1 VGLLEPDGG
10 GGGAGGEARL
20 TGKRIIVHSLD
31 DARAALAA
39 ASALKTA
46 VTLASAHGA
55 GGYAGPLWFK
65 AMIEAAAA
73 EYPGAEMTAVLD
85 CADEAGTVLQA
96 LRHGL
101 KRVRFTGNAAA
112 LKRLRAIAGELGAA
126 IETGRAPAALDLRE
140 VTDPAGAA
148 RTYLAEAPAGRA
160 KRR

>member
-1 VGLLEPDGG
+1 MS
-10 GGGAGGEARL
+10 
-20 TGKRIIVHSLD
+20 GKRIIVHSLD

-39 ASALKTA
+39 AVELKTA

-65 AMIEAAAA
+65 AVIEAAAA
-73 EYPGAEMTAVLD
+73 EFPGAEMAAVLD

-112 LKRLRAIAGELGAA
+112 LKRLRAIAGKLGAT
-126 IETGRAPAALDLRE
+126 IETARAPAALDLRE
-140 VTDPAGAA
+140 APDPKAAA
-148 RTYLAEAPAGRA
+148 RAYLAEAPPRRA

>member
-1 VGLLEPDGG
+1 VS
-10 GGGAGGEARL
+10 
-20 TGKRIIVHSLD
+20 GKRIIVHSLD

-39 ASALKTA
+39 ASALKTP

-65 AMIEAAAA
+65 AIVEAAAA
-73 EYPGAEMTAVLD
+73 EYPGAEMAAVLD

-112 LKRLRAIAGELGAA
+112 LKRLRAIAGELGAM

-140 VTDPAGAA
+140 VADPAGAA